1 MRGRSGVVH
10 PKAWRTLRVWSEV
23 VVRSHPHVL
32 LRDLG
37 ELQRSKILE
46 IAPLANHG
54 SSRFQVYF
62 PDHPMPTFY
71 DRFVE
76 CAERWPNNPAVEL
89 QGHDPLE
96 GYTYA
101 EVRQMAESVGRW
113 VTENCFARGARLA
126 ILADNHPRWV
136 AVYLGIIAAGCAAV
150 PLDTALHADQVA
162 KLLKDS
168 GSSALFCD
176 AKHATVAR
184 QAVEGLAAPVVL
196 MDPERL
202 KQTSVHEPPLGNL
215 LGIFSAGPGKFTP
228 VNSKP
233 DDLASLLYTSG
244 TTSDPKGVMLTH
256 ANVLGEGDAV
266 FNWVDIG
273 ASDALLG
280 VLPLF
285 HVLAQMAN
293 LLLPLV
299 KGSRVVYLETLNTTE
314 LMRALRERNIT
325 AFAVVPHVFILNSE
339 GNFQGV
345 PQRGSLCRE
354 GFQALA
360 DFKPFPP
367 QVGINAGP
375 MLFRKVHD
383 TLGPTMR
390 YLVTGGSRFDP
401 AIARAFHDLGI
412 DVLQAYG
419 LTETTA

>member
-1 MRGRSGVVH
+1 
-10 PKAWRTLRVWSEV
+10 
-23 VVRSHPHVL
+23 
-32 LRDLG
+32 
-37 ELQRSKILE
+37 
-46 IAPLANHG
+46 
-54 SSRFQVYF
+54 
-62 PDHPMPTFY
+62 MPTFY
-71 DRFVE
+71 DRVRE
-76 CAERWPNNPAVEL
+76 CAERWPEHIA
-89 QGHDPLE
+89 LE
-96 GYTYA
+96 IQQRDRLESYRYR
-101 EVRQMAESVGRW
+101 EVKQMAESVGCW
-113 VTENCFARGARLA
+113 LVENGFQPGARMA
-126 ILADNHPRWV
+126 IFANNHPRWV

-202 KQTSVHEPPLGNL
+202 KQTSVPERSMGNL
-215 LGIFSAGPGKFTP
+215 SAIFSAGPGKFTP

-256 ANVLGEGDAV
+256 ANVLAEVEAV

-325 AFAVVPHVFILNSE
+325 AFAVVPQFFYLIHERIFSEVAKRGAITQKIFKALMALN
-339 GNFQGV
+339 
-345 PQRGSLCRE
+345 R
-354 GFQALA
+354 ALRR
-360 DFKPFPP
+360 
-367 QVGINAGP
+367 VGIKAGRI
-375 MLFRKVHD
+375 LFGKIHA
-383 TLGPTMR
+383 TLGEQMR
-390 YLVTGGSRFDP
+390 YLATGGSRFDP
-401 AIARAFHDLGI
+401 GI
-412 DVLQAYG
+412 
-419 LTETTA
+419 